1 MKNKKNTILVH
12 LQVNVTKTF
21 EVPVPENVC
30 WEDYISRRLQNGDPL
45 FRRKHRSNV
54 VYDFKTEVPVSVRYF
69 LKEQSVSETFLT
81 EALNAKCRKLAHYL
95 KEDQSALDAYDLLL
109 DHSHRKGQMLAD
121 DVVDVADE
129 FRNRFTVNQLLRKVH
144 ASQ

>member
-1 MKNKKNTILVH
+1 MKTILVH

-21 EVPVPENVC
+21 EVPVPENVH
-30 WEDYISRRLQNGDPL
+30 WEDYISRRIQNGDPL

-69 LKEQSVSETFLT
+69 LNEQSVSETDLSET
-81 EALNAKCRKLAHYL
+81 LNGKCLKLAHYL

-109 DHSHRKGQMLAD
+109 DQSRRKGEMLAD